1 MRTVTLLVRLAA
13 LGLAAL
19 ALVHATSPARAAYAD
34 RTVALP
40 AV

>member
-19 ALVHATSPARAAYAD
+19 ALVHATSPARASFAD
-34 RTVALP
+34 RAVASPTV
-40 AV
+40 